1 MSYTETHKRNLIK
14 YLGLGLSLVGVALY
28 DPLGFLFSGMGI
40 VVIAT
45 GLSCMFAG
53 YIYLDESEKINKAV
67 DRFENKQDKLWKY

>member
-14 YLGLGLSLVGVALY
+14 YLGLGISLLGVALY
-28 DPLGFLFSGMGI
+28 DPLGFLFAGMGM

-53 YIYLDESEKINKAV
+53 FIYLDESEKINKVV
-67 DRFENKQDKLWKY
+67 DRFENK

>member
-1 MSYTETHKRNLIK
+1 MSYTETHKRNLTK
-14 YLGLGLSLVGVALY
+14 YLGLGLSLVGIALY
-28 DPLGFLFSGMGI
+28 DPLGFLFTGMGI

-67 DRFENKQDKLWKY
+67 DRFEKK

>member
-1 MSYTETHKRNLIK
+1 MSYTETNKRNLTK
-14 YLGLGLSLVGVALY
+14 YLGLGLSLVGIALY
-28 DPLGFLFSGMGI
+28 DPLGFLFTGMGM

-67 DRFENKQDKLWKY
+67 DRFEKK